1 MRSAAA
7 TAATSDA
14 VAQLPETLTVSGKYA
29 SVRFVPARPTRR
41 TQAERTASTRAA
53 LLDATLESLVDVG
66 FAGTTTTEV
75 ARRAGVSLGAL
86 VHHFPAKAD
95 LLTAAVGHLL
105 DRRQSEFRK
114 AMADADMG
122 APRLATAID
131 ALWSQYDGPTFAAY
145 LELWVAARTD
155 PDLRA
160 AAVAMSEEFARTSD
174 EVFRELFPPAE
185 YPDAGF
191 LEFGRSFAMALLDGV
206 ALHRSVNPS
215 GETREPLVEILKF
228 VATELVERVAGGSEP

>member
-1 MRSAAA
+1 
-7 TAATSDA
+7 
-14 VAQLPETLTVSGKYA
+14 VSG
-29 SVRFVPARPTRR
+29 FVATRPVRR
-41 TQAERTASTRAA
+41 TQSERTAATRAA
-53 LLDATLESLVDVG
+53 LLDATLECLVDVG
-66 FAGTTTTEV
+66 FAATTTTEV

-105 DRRQSEFRK
+105 ARRQAEFRK

-131 ALWSQYDGPTFAAY
+131 VLWSQYDGPTFAAY

-160 AAVAMSEEFARTSD
+160 AVVAMSEGFGSTSD
-174 EVFRELFPPAE
+174 DVFRELFPADE

-191 LEFGRSFAMALLDGV
+191 LEHGRMFAMAVMDGV
-206 ALHRSVNPS
+206 ALHRAVNPS
-215 GETREPLVEILKF
+215 GRAVEPAIEILKF
-228 VATELVERVAGGSEP
+228 VATQLVERAAGGSAP